1 MKDVPNFKVEECTLI
16 DLLVNNKIASS
27 RREAREFLNAGSITI
42 NGNKVN
48 DENLVVTKSLAIEEK
63 VLVIRKGKKKYY
75 MGIFE

>member
-1 MKDVPNFKVEECTLI
+1 MKDVPNFKIEECALI

-42 NGNKVN
+42 NGDKVS
-48 DENLVVTKSLAIEEK
+48 DENMLVTKSLAIEEK

>member
-48 DENLVVTKSLAIEEK
+48 DENLVVTKSLTIEEK